1 MLTLSLVSV
10 VTVRLEF
17 YPPCCLL
24 PSGMTWKSG
33 DAKLDLCLVSAHYS
47 LEALVFLLGL
57 FLLLSSA
64 KYLLRK
70 YI

>member
-1 MLTLSLVSV
+1 MS
-10 VTVRLEF
+10 
-17 YPPCCLL
+17 
-24 PSGMTWKSG
+24 WKSG
-33 DAKLDLCLVSAHYS
+33 DAKLDFSLVSTPYS
-47 LEALVFLLGL
+47 LEALVFLLDL

>member
-1 MLTLSLVSV
+1 
-10 VTVRLEF
+10 
-17 YPPCCLL
+17 
-24 PSGMTWKSG
+24 MTWKSG